1 MAVGSVEGEAN
12 VWTKNTHWWVWRML
26 SEHYIIWWITS
37 FTYVYVVIVHM
48 HLPTA
53 VILCWVENSF
63 FFKSVVIDLC
73 EYILDCLWICEWVF
87 LILFVIECIH
97 YTILLHLCDYIHLY
111 TLRRFW
117 NFWLIF
123 KQSKYLYIGYG
134 VYYIFWI
141 EWNPCSVFINL
152 RFFPTLMSNK
162 SCLDIDVTVLRF
174 FSLQFTSTWCSVS
187 LPPKWQF
194 QLSYYMGCDS

>member
-1 MAVGSVEGEAN
+1 
-12 VWTKNTHWWVWRML
+12 ML
-26 SEHYIIWWITS
+26 SEQYIIWWITS
-37 FTYVYVVIVHM
+37 FTYVYMVIVHM

-53 VILCWVENSF
+53 VILCWLENSF

-87 LILFVIECIH
+87 LILFVTECIH

-123 KQSKYLYIGYG
+123 KQSKYLYVGYG
-134 VYYIFWI
+134 VCYIFWI

-152 RFFPTLMSNK
+152 RFFPSLMLNISY
-162 SCLDIDVTVLRF
+162 LETDVTVLHF
-174 FSLQFTSTWCSVS
+174 FSLQFTSTWCSDS

-194 QLSYYMGCDS
+194 HLSYYMDCDS